1 MEKNSTTLPAVT
13 DLSKMDRLLKPAL
26 VAQIMGVSASFV
38 YRLIREGTLPAVRL
52 GTAVRV
58 HPAALAK
65 YIDKFPL
72 G

>member
-1 MEKNSTTLPAVT
+1 MQKQLTSLPPVT
-13 DLSKMDRLLKPAL
+13 DLSRMDRLLKPTL
-26 VAQIMGVSASFV
+26 VAQILGVSASFV
-38 YRLIREGTLPAVRL
+38 YRLIREGVLPAIHM

-58 HPAALAK
+58 HPAALAN